1 MAELT
6 TALNILSTFALIGAL
21 AFTGL
26 QVRTANR
33 VRAEQA
39 ALSIIHAIQTDEW
52 ARNLN
57 MLSRIPPGATA
68 DQIDALG
75 PEIKEALELYGMRL
89 ETIGYMVFRGFVS
102 LETMD
107 QLLGG
112 ITVIMW
118 LRIKPWVERDR
129 ERTTSPRQYEW
140 FQWLAERLEE
150 AHTREHVVPA
160 FIRHAGWKQSDAR
173 PAT

>member
-6 TALNILSTFALIGAL
+6 TALNILSTFALIAAL

-39 ALSIIHAIQTDEW
+39 ALSIVHAIQTDEW

-57 MLSRIPPGATA
+57 ILTRIPPGVTA
-68 DQIDALG
+68 AQIDTLG
-75 PEIKEALELYGMRL
+75 PEIKEAVEQYGMRL

-102 LETMD
+102 LETME

-112 ITVIMW
+112 ITVIVW
-118 LRIKPWVERDR
+118 LRIKPWVEQDR
-129 ERTTSPRQYEW
+129 VLTSSPRQYEW
-140 FQWLAERLEE
+140 FQWLAERFEDRQ
-150 AHTREHVVPA
+150 TRERLPA
-160 FIRHAGWKQSDAR
+160 FVRHAHWKQSDAR